1 MEMLPQTPLLTPPA
15 IHEPINDLTVL
26 PSTLPQIFWP
36 VAESQ
41 HFTRVE
47 AGKAFDNHLLPAEA
61 RIPHPQLYKIEKSI
75 ARGESREQASKEEWL
90 KIQAK
95 DVEAYTKIQNKTKKR
110 EARTTTVQTP
120 RFEFKFEAVTV
131 NKSSVG
137 RFVNG
142 IGQRYGVPPQDRK
155 KGQIKIPTKVDG

>member
-1 MEMLPQTPLLTPPA
+1 MAMLPQTPLVEPPSR
-15 IHEPINDLTVL
+15 HEQINDLAVL
-26 PSTLPQIFWP
+26 PSTRPQIFWP

-47 AGKAFDNHLLPAEA
+47 AGKAFDNKLLPAED
-61 RIPHPQLYKIEKSI
+61 RIPHPQLYKIQKGF
-75 ARGESREQASKEEWL
+75 AQGESMDELNREEWL

-95 DVEAYTKIQNKTKKR
+95 DVEAHAKIQNKTKKR

-120 RFEFKFEAVTV
+120 RFEYKFEAVTV
-131 NKSSVG
+131 NKGSVG
-137 RFVNG
+137 RYVDG

-155 KGQIKIPTKVDG
+155 KGQVKIPTMVDG